1 MYFDY
6 INKYDIM
13 LVVKQILQLEIDV
26 KFVNMVLP

>member
-13 LVVKQILQLEIDV
+13 LVVRQILQLEIDV

>member
-26 KFVNMVLP
+26 KFVNMVLL